1 MKKNIGID
9 FDNTIVNYD
18 NLLVDVAKMLYS
30 PLPKNFS
37 NKKDIKQYIIKK
49 YSEKK
54 WTDLQGL
61 IYGPLINGA
70 KINLNFKKFVSMYNK
85 SHNIFIISHKTRKSF
100 CSHKFNLRESA
111 INFLEFHDFLN
122 VKSPHLIPSKNIYF
136 ESTIEKKLKR
146 IEKLKC
152 DYFIDDM
159 SLILDNIKNKN
170 ITKIKFDKQNIFF
183 KFSKNNYSI
192 NNWNKIINII
202 KH

>member
-18 NLLVDVAKMLYS
+18 NLIVDVAKILYS

-37 NKKDIKQYIIKK
+37 NKNDIKQYIIKE

-70 KINLNFKKFVSMYNK
+70 KINLNFKKFVSIYNK

-100 CSHKFNLRESA
+100 CSYKFNLRESA
-111 INFLEFHDFLN
+111 INFLDFHDFLN
-122 VKSPHLIPSKNIYF
+122 IKSPHSILSENIYF
-136 ESTIEKKLKR
+136 ESTIEKKIKR

-159 SLILDNIKNKN
+159 SIILDNIKNKN

-192 NNWNKIINII
+192 NNWNKINKII

>member
-18 NLLVDVAKMLYS
+18 KLLVDIAKILYS

-37 NKKDIKQYIIKK
+37 NKNDIKQFIIKK

-54 WTDLQGL
+54 WTELQGL

-70 KINLNFKKFVSMYNK
+70 KINLNFKKFVSMFNK

-100 CSHKFNLRESA
+100 CSNKFDLRESA
-111 INFLEFHDFLN
+111 KNFLEINGFLN
-122 VKSPHLIPSKNIYF
+122 PKSPHSIPSKNIYF
-136 ESTIEKKLKR
+136 EPTIEKKIKR

-159 SLILDNIKNKN
+159 SLILNKIKNIN
-170 ITKIKFDKQNIFF
+170 IIKIKFDKQNTYT
-183 KFSKNNYSI
+183 KLSKNNYLI
-192 NNWNKIINII
+192 NNWKKIINII